1 MPLAPDNG
9 APATGRRL
17 ASPTMVGQTS
27 PIVRRYVGALGVV
40 ALVATSCTSAASSE
54 TTTTTSLPTTT
65 VASTSTT
72 PSTTSAPTTTE
83 APIIPI
89 TVGGDLADD
98 VAGTLGAALTTLR
111 DARAVGPVLDTVV
124 EHHGGSVPLDDAYLA
139 DVTTAELADGSRVG
153 AAVLDSGDIVL
164 LADEG
169 DGWRVVGTHLVSM
182 GAEPSFGTSPR
193 RVLVLGSDA
202 RPGQNPLVF
211 RMDSIHILT
220 AAPSEASGA
229 ILGYPRDAWID
240 SPYGNMRI
248 NALTSSGRG
257 PDAIFEHFTETWDL
271 PLEGYIVT
279 GFAGFEDLV
288 AATLGRITLTIPIPI
303 PTQEWFAGFSSGEQ
317 TLTPTR
323 TLDFAR
329 TRKLI
334 PGGDFTRSFHQGIVM
349 LAALTMIQRG
359 TVLDLPVL
367 LAELS
372 EHTATNLTATDL
384 IQLGAAAMELDIGSI
399 ANEVLPGSLGRTSG
413 GASVVFLTDG
423 YEVIVEDVLDDG
435 LRNDSAQP

>member
-1 MPLAPDNG
+1 M
-9 APATGRRL
+9 
-17 ASPTMVGQTS
+17 
-27 PIVRRYVGALGVV
+27 
-40 ALVATSCTSAASSE
+40 
-54 TTTTTSLPTTT
+54 
-65 VASTSTT
+65 
-72 PSTTSAPTTTE
+72 
-83 APIIPI
+83 
-89 TVGGDLADD
+89 
-98 VAGTLGAALTTLR
+98 AGTLGAALTTLR

-139 DVTTAELADGSRVG
+139 DATTAELADGSRVG

-423 YEVIVEDVLDDG
+423 HEVIVEDVLDDG

>member
-1 MPLAPDNG
+1 
-9 APATGRRL
+9 
-17 ASPTMVGQTS
+17 MVGRT
-27 PIVRRYVGALGVV
+27 PHIVRRYVGALGVL
-40 ALVATSCTSAASSE
+40 ALVAASCTGAASSE
-54 TTTTTSLPTTT
+54 APTTT
-65 VASTSTT
+65 NPPATTVPSTSTT
-72 PSTTSAPTTTE
+72 AATTTSTPSTTE
-83 APIIPI
+83 APIVPI
-89 TVGGDLADD
+89 TVEGDLGEDMERI
-98 VAGTLGAALTTLR
+98 LGAALTTLR
-111 DARAVGPVLDTVV
+111 DIRADGPVLAEVS

-169 DGWRVVGTHLVSM
+169 DGWSVVGTHLVSV
-182 GAEPSFGTSPR
+182 GAEPFFGTSPR

-240 SPYGNMRI
+240 SPYGPMRI

-257 PDAIFEHFTETWDL
+257 PDAIFEHFTETWGL

-303 PTQEWFAGFSSGEQ
+303 PTQEWFAGFSPGEQ

-359 TVLDLPVL
+359 SVLDVPAL
-367 LAELS
+367 LAELT
-372 EHTATNLTATDL
+372 EHTATNLTAADL
-384 IQLGAAAMELDIGSI
+384 IQLGAAAMELDIGTI

-423 YEVIVEDVLDDG
+423 YESIVEDVLDDG
-435 LRNDSAQP
+435 LLNDSAQP